1 MIGRFL
7 LGAGLGAL
15 VGTGFLALASLTAPG
30 PGGRQGDVPSQ
41 AETVPAQVAA
51 DATPAPVLP
60 SAAPT
65 LAPTAVPTAAP
76 TVAPT
81 PVPTAIPTPLPTPVP
96 TAMPSAAPSVAPEP
110 AATPAAPEGPSSALD
125 PAAAPPAAADA
136 PPPAPEAPD
145 MATAPEAPAGAEA
158 PAQPLA
164 PAAPAAP
171 GAETAPEAPA
181 TPAAAPAAGSELA
194 AATPEALAPPAPV
207 EGPAAAPLEEAA
219 PAAPADAPAPALVE
233 PAAPPEAAP
242 EAAAPPGLPPLTPEE
257 KALLAEGPQ
266 DSPVAP
272 APETLPAAEAMPE
285 AVPEAAPE
293 AAPAAPPEAAAEAAP
308 EAPALPETITP
319 DAPPAP
325 PESAARKIVVG
336 EGSTL
341 PSTPALIGEGSAE
354 PGPEGVISDRL
365 PRVGDEAAEAGP
377 DERPIARNAAAFD
390 NPAGKPAFAV
400 ILIDDGDPALDRAA
414 LAALPFPVSFALDP
428 LAPGAAERAAIYR
441 AAGQE
446 VLMLATGLP
455 KGAAASDVEVAF
467 QSMLQALPQAVAVL
481 DLPERAFQND
491 RVTASM
497 VVAVLG
503 AEGLGL
509 VTWDEGLN
517 AADQVARRAD
527 VPAAVAFRALDGEG
541 ESTPVIRRYLDRAA
555 FKAAQEGRVTVI
567 GHVRSETL
575 AALAEWAVEGRAA
588 TVALAPVTAVLS
600 AN

>member
-1 MIGRFL
+1 
-7 LGAGLGAL
+7 
-15 VGTGFLALASLTAPG
+15 
-30 PGGRQGDVPSQ
+30 
-41 AETVPAQVAA
+41 
-51 DATPAPVLP
+51 
-60 SAAPT
+60 
-65 LAPTAVPTAAP
+65 
-76 TVAPT
+76 
-81 PVPTAIPTPLPTPVP
+81 
-96 TAMPSAAPSVAPEP
+96 
-110 AATPAAPEGPSSALD
+110 
-125 PAAAPPAAADA
+125 
-136 PPPAPEAPD
+136 
-145 MATAPEAPAGAEA
+145 
-158 PAQPLA
+158 
-164 PAAPAAP
+164 
-171 GAETAPEAPA
+171 
-181 TPAAAPAAGSELA
+181 
-194 AATPEALAPPAPV
+194 
-207 EGPAAAPLEEAA
+207 
-219 PAAPADAPAPALVE
+219 
-233 PAAPPEAAP
+233 
-242 EAAAPPGLPPLTPEE
+242 
-257 KALLAEGPQ
+257 LAEVPQ

-272 APETLPAAEAMPE
+272 EPETAPAPD
-285 AVPEAAPE
+285 AVPEAAPGDV
-293 AAPAAPPEAAAEAAP
+293 PAATPEAAA

-341 PSTPALIGEGSAE
+341 PSTPALVGEGTAE
-354 PGPEGVISDRL
+354 PGPEGAISDRL

-377 DERPIARNAAAFD
+377 DDRPIARNAAVFD

-441 AAGQE
+441 SAGQE

-481 DLPERAFQND
+481 DLPERVFQND

-509 VTWDEGLN
+509 VTWDQGLN
-517 AADQVARRAD
+517 AADQVARRAE
-527 VPAAVAFRALDGEG
+527 VPAAVAFRALDVEG

-567 GHVRSETL
+567 GHARPETL

-588 TVALAPVTAVLS
+588 TVALAPVTAVLRT
-600 AN
+600 N